1 MNRKT
6 KSRGAGFALLILLA
20 WACTSSAA
28 QVHPSAS
35 IAVHTFVGGCS
46 GTSLTDALPPVW
58 AQGGWNQPSAPWG
71 VPWAF
76 GTGNNSIA
84 YLFATQLVAGASP
97 RVDGSNNKILW
108 EAKDDP
114 TATLMVEGRPLGQSQ
129 PVVNIAGGPSIVDV
143 PTAGCWTFHL
153 VWGRGGQQSSTIDL
167 QVLPAGSAPT
177 PIAFQLFRARPLKL
191 PVLAI
196 GSRCPVTAVT
206 LLGGAAPRVG
216 TPLRLGFGN
225 SAGPQGAYAFNKT
238 VWDFATAPL
247 VRNVLLRGS
256 SLDGAGTLYFGGVGV
271 GRSDLAGVTVTDSQ
285 GVDVPFYSDLRLP
298 IDSSAAFY
306 AYPTSAGCYGIQADS
321 DGFSEVIVFKA
332 I

>member
-6 KSRGAGFALLILLA
+6 TSCCAGFALLILLGG
-20 WACTSSAA
+20 ACTSSAA
-28 QVHPSAS
+28 QVHSSPS
-35 IAVHTFVGGCS
+35 IPVHSFAGGCS

-76 GTGNNSIA
+76 GTGENTVA
-84 YLFATQLVAGASP
+84 YVFATQLVAGVSP
-97 RVDGSNNKILW
+97 RVDGTNNKVLW

-114 TATLMVEGRPLGQSQ
+114 TETLVVEGRPLGQSQ
-129 PVVNIAGGPSIVDV
+129 PVVTIAGGPSIVDV

-153 VWGRGGQQSSTIDL
+153 SWGPGGRQSSTINF
-167 QVLPAGSAPT
+167 QVLPAGSAPS
-177 PIAFQLFRARPLKL
+177 PIAFQLFGARPLKL
-191 PVLAI
+191 PVVAA
-196 GSRCPVTAVT
+196 GSPCPVSAVT
-206 LLGGAAPRVG
+206 LLGGTAPRVG

-225 SAGPQGAYAFNKT
+225 SSGPQGAYAFNKT
-238 VWDFATAPL
+238 VWDFASAPL

-256 SLDGAGTLYFGGVGV
+256 RLDNAGTLYFGGVGV
-271 GRSDLAGVTVTDSQ
+271 SRTDVAVTVTDLQ
-285 GVDVPFYSDLRLP
+285 GAQVPFYGDLRLP

-306 AYPTSAGCYGIQADS
+306 TYPTGAGCYGIQADS